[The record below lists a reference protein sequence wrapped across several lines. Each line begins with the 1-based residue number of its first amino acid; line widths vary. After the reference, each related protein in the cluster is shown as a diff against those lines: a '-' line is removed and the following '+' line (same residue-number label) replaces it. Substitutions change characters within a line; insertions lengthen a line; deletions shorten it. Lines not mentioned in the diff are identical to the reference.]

1 MLKEYVL
8 GLLSHRAHEHAFQ
21 IKQSDLFAVEK
32 ICHNESGFH
41 FDLIN
46 LNQHDIIQKNQQ
58 TEYLKLKSLSIIYL
72 KLNFLLSLFI

>member
-8 GLLSHRAHEHAFQ
+8 NLLSYRANEHVFQ

-46 LNQHDIIQKNQQ
+46 LNQHDIQQNHQ
-58 TEYLKLKSLSIIYL
+58 TEYLKLKSLI
-72 KLNFLLSLFI
+72 